1 MRTIFYTL
9 IAVFI
14 FGIIAMS
21 FTNKANTKKSI
32 VIQSID
38 SNVSS
43 ISLSQSA
50 EIIKNRLKDFST
62 NEFELTIIS
71 EKNQIQVTFVKTLDL
86 KIIENLMI
94 QKGTLEFY
102 ETFNRKTLSELLMG
116 DNRIFSLFNAASVI
130 DSSTEIGC
138 TSSIKVG
145 KINDFI
151 NTLGHNNKC
160 KFAWNQNTDSSE
172 VCLYVLK
179 TDSQKAA
186 LIAKSDIKSVK
197 FNQAKVSKNN
207 EIEIQLKESAIAL
220 WANAT
225 KHNIN
230 NAIAIVLDDNVIAA
244 PIVRSEING
253 GRCTVTGNFTQA
265 EAKYIAALA
274 NNGELPLSFEVLK
287 TDKTK

>member
-1 MRTIFYTL
+1 MRTIFYTF

-50 EIIKNRLKDFST
+50 EIIKNRLKDFSPT
-62 NEFELTIIS
+62 EFELTIIP
-71 EKNQIQVTFVKTLDL
+71 EKNQIQVTFINNLDL
-86 KIIENLMI
+86 KVIENLMI

-138 TSSIKVG
+138 TSGIKVG

-151 NTLGHNNKC
+151 HTLGYNNKC
-160 KFAWNQNTDSSE
+160 KFAWNQNTDSTTA
-172 VCLYVLK
+172 CLYALK
-179 TDSQKAA
+179 MDGPKAA
-186 LIAKSDIKSVK
+186 LIAKSDIKSVT
-197 FNQAKVSKNN
+197 FNQAKASINN

-230 NAIAIVLDDNVIAA
+230 NAIAIVLDNNVIAA
-244 PIVRSEING
+244 PIVRSEINE

-265 EAKYIAALA
+265 KAKYIAALA
-274 NNGELPLSFEVLK
+274 NNGELPLSFKVFK

>member
-1 MRTIFYTL
+1 MRTIFYTF

-21 FTNKANTKKSI
+21 FTNKANTKNSI

-38 SNVSS
+38 SKVSS
-43 ISLSQSA
+43 ASLSQSA
-50 EIIKNRLKDFST
+50 EIIKNRLKDFSL
-62 NEFELTIIS
+62 NEFELTIIP

-86 KIIENLMI
+86 KVIENLMI
-94 QKGTLEFY
+94 QKGALAFY
-102 ETFNRKTLSELLMG
+102 ETFNRKTLSELLEG
-116 DNRIFSLFNAASVI
+116 DNRIFSLFNAVSVI

-172 VCLYVLK
+172 ACLYALK
-179 TDSQKAA
+179 MDSPKAA

-197 FNQAKVSKNN
+197 FSQAKASKNN

-230 NAIAIVLDDNVIAA
+230 NAIAIVLDNNVIAA

-253 GRCTVTGNFTQA
+253 GRCIITGNFTQA